1 MSKKSWR
8 REASKMVSLRIP
20 NQVAR
25 LLESVAAKEKR
36 SRSEQIVYYIKHGL
50 VNEGHAKPKP
60 KENE

>member
-50 VNEGHAKPKP
+50 VNEGHAQPKP